1 MPKSKNLEDFVV
13 KMRMKHAKR
22 LRYRQVHEAHI
33 SCGQCKFCVDVDDI
47 KVCKVI
53 RLQTQEWHSCN
64 AFEVKDD
71 L

>member
-1 MPKSKNLEDFVV
+1 MPKSKKLEDFLV

-22 LRYRQVHEAHI
+22 LRYRRGHEDKE
-33 SCGQCKFCVDVDDI
+33 SCGQCKFCVDMNGV

-64 AFEVKDD
+64 AFEEKE
-71 L
+71 